1 MQMSSSLAAA
11 DFSRGRRANES
22 SKEPIF
28 SQAARNLIAKVRSWL
43 GSVVSFVRARIWL
56 IFVIGFAAGLAWQ
69 WYSGPVRQAIAG
81 WSPRLA
87 WMAPATVTAGPSAER
102 LRATSQALAAARQS
116 IDRLNAEISKLQS
129 QQSQQAASDKRS
141 RRASQRL

>member
-1 MQMSSSLAAA
+1 MSSSLAAA
-11 DFSRGRRANES
+11 DFSKARRATEP

-43 GSVVSFVRARIWL
+43 GRVFAFVRARVWL
-56 IFVIGFAAGLAWQ
+56 ILLIGFAAGLTWQ
-69 WYSGPVRQAIAG
+69 WYSGPARRAIAG

-87 WMAPATVTAGPSAER
+87 WMAPAAVPAGPSAER

-129 QQSQQAASDKRS
+129 QQSQQAASDRRS